1 MGRTVMRLLRALGVA
16 ILGLGTIG
24 FALTLVWRDLN
35 EREWRIEDFAALEA
49 AGLLER
55 GLVPEYFPR
64 SARAIH
70 LVHDTD
76 TTAARATFRYDPD
89 ERGRAAAA
97 CRRVARS
104 ARGEKYLCPPF
115 ERRTITLV
123 LRADGSGRFRSRPD
137 AL

>member
-1 MGRTVMRLLRALGVA
+1 MGRTVMRLLRILGVA

-24 FALTLVWRDLN
+24 FVLTLVWRDIN
-35 EREWRIEDFAALEA
+35 VCQWRVEDFAALEA

-55 GLVPEYFPR
+55 GLVPAYFPR
-64 SARAIH
+64 SVRAIH

-89 ERGRAAAA
+89 ERGRVAGA

-104 ARGEKYLCPPF
+104 R
-115 ERRTITLV
+115 RRTITLV
-123 LRADGSGRFRSRPD
+123 LRADGKGRFSSRPD
-137 AL
+137 AI